1 MGHDQARQRPADRIQ
16 RNPCILREQREPDRS
31 ARQIFEE
38 FGTELQRMIA
48 PRLRSRASRDPFDQA
63 DHRRPH
69 PRHHHDA
76 EPDQRAY
83 RRDRPR
89 RHQQRNGRRGQHRAA
104 QVFQHFPAAH
114 RRQASS
120 LADDPWQQLPVTT
133 RPAMRPRRC
142 DFGVRRKILEQRD
155 VGHQRAAN
163 VQTLEQIVAQQRVLR
178 HASGQSGFE
187 SLYVVQ
193 TLAGEQA
200 LAEYILIEIRDC
212 GGIGIETAAAGD
224 DRAIQR
230 ALFAGGQQRRDPRLQ
245 HAIATHDPTRRRI
258 EHRAI
263 ERMSGNSDEIAG
275 HSDRH
280 ARVGIQCEHIAHI
293 RRHIHRP
300 TARCDERGGAFAEQQ
315 VVQLGE
321 LAALALPAHEAALLL
336 VPLPATMEQIEAR
349 FVCGRSLVGRIQ
361 CGDGVRGHREQ
372 RRIFIEGRRRRVDA
386 VGKQGEPQLC
396 IRIGQRVDL
405 QRMRELRDIG
415 RAAQHDGH
423 HDQGLELC
431 RDAALQREPRQMAWR
446 KSTHPDPI
454 DEPDGQLGSRYQC
467 EPCQEPGRRRSPV
480 RVWQAPVHG
489 RRGESPGDD
498 QHAAAV
504 QKLRVPNHLPLQSLQ
519 WRGSIADDGL
529 ELHSA

>member
-1 MGHDQARQRPADRIQ
+1 MGHEQAGQRAADRIQ
-16 RNPCILREQREPDRS
+16 RNPCILREQREPDGS
-31 ARQIFEE
+31 ASQILEE
-38 FGTELQRMIA
+38 LGAELQRMIA
-48 PRLRSRASRDPFDQA
+48 PRLRSRASCDPFDQA

-89 RHQQRNGRRGQHRAA
+89 RHQQRNGCRGQHRAA

-200 LAEYILIEIRDC
+200 LAEYILIKIRDC
-212 GGIGIETAAAGD
+212 GGIGVEAAAAGD

-230 ALFAGGQQRRDPRLQ
+230 TLFAGGQQRRDARLQ
-245 HAIATHDPTRRRI
+245 YAIAAHDPTQSRI

-263 ERMSGNSDEIAG
+263 ERMRGNSDEIAG

-280 ARVGIQCEHIAHI
+280 ACVGIQREHIAHI
-293 RRHIHRP
+293 RRRSRRAP
-300 TARCDERGGAFAEQQ
+300 ARRDERGGALAEQQ
-315 VVQLGE
+315 VVQLRE
-321 LAALALPAHEAALLL
+321 LAALALPAHEAMFLL

-349 FVCGRSLVGRIQ
+349 FVCRRSLVCRIQ

-372 RRIFIEGRRRRVDA
+372 RSIVIQGRCRRIDT
-386 VGKQGEPQLC
+386 VGKQGETQLG
-396 IRIGQRVDL
+396 IRIGQRVNL
-405 QRMRELRDIG
+405 
-415 RAAQHDGH
+415 
-423 HDQGLELC
+423 
-431 RDAALQREPRQMAWR
+431 
-446 KSTHPDPI
+446 
-454 DEPDGQLGSRYQC
+454 
-467 EPCQEPGRRRSPV
+467 
-480 RVWQAPVHG
+480 
-489 RRGESPGDD
+489 
-498 QHAAAV
+498 
-504 QKLRVPNHLPLQSLQ
+504 
-519 WRGSIADDGL
+519 
-529 ELHSA
+529 